1 MSVGGGPTSRASR
14 LATGAPGP
22 PGGAIGVS
30 GTTKTTE
37 TPNRGL
43 PFTAGTVVD
52 WYSRAASVPV
62 ALLAICL
69 LGLTLIQLRWGLA
82 FLRWPLEVLYGEALI
97 QDHAARLLRGEA
109 LYQPLGEPA
118 YSLAAYTPFF
128 YVLMALGQFVGGPN
142 LIFGR
147 VVSVL
152 AMLATALLVGKISS
166 TQGRGLAAGALGALL
181 FVALGFPTP
190 IPWFALAKE
199 DSLGVAFGVA
209 SVVLLAGGQSRHYV
223 LGAGLLAALAI
234 LTKQTFIAAGLAGTI
249 ALLLRD
255 RREVPWFV
263 AASLGPVAIVCA
275 FFEFTTH
282 AFLTN
287 TVFAN
292 AQPFRADI
300 LLTNLATLKAYQA
313 GPLAVAGLAVVRRL
327 LIRKS
332 FEDVL
337 LPVYGLA
344 TVLPLVGLA
353 SVGSA
358 QNYWIELA
366 AAASLLAAAEIF
378 WWLRAADLRWQLV
391 GAALALVPFVN
402 VIVAGRLALIWLP
415 GLEPDSQ
422 QEQVGR
428 DFAGVLQAVK
438 ATDGPVI
445 AEPLDSVVLAGKA
458 VLVEPWAADALYRSG
473 TWDIQPLVSQ
483 ICRGDIQLAVLAH
496 SLDQDVLA
504 YNDFGIWPT
513 PMLDAMRNRMT
524 LRETRAGRYLYV
536 PRQDGGC

>member
-1 MSVGGGPTSRASR
+1 MSFGG
-14 LATGAPGP
+14 GP
-22 PGGAIGVS
+22 PGGTISVGGPPVAA
-30 GTTKTTE
+30 E
-37 TPNRGL
+37 TRERAL
-43 PFTAGTVVD
+43 PLTGRASVD
-52 WYSRAASVPV
+52 WYSRAVSILV

-69 LGLTLIQLRWGLA
+69 LGMTLIQLRWGFA

-109 LYQPLGEPA
+109 LYQPLGAPA
-118 YSLAAYTPFF
+118 YSVAAYTPLF
-128 YVLMALGQFVGGPN
+128 YLLMALGQVLGGPN

-152 AMLATALLVGKISS
+152 ATVATALLVGK
-166 TQGRGLAAGALGALL
+166 TCATRGQKRLAASALGALL

-190 IPWFALAKE
+190 LPWFALAKE

-209 SVVLLAGGQSRHYV
+209 SVALLAGGQSRRHV
-223 LGAGLLAALAI
+223 LGAGILAALAM
-234 LTKQTFIAAGLAGTI
+234 LTKQTFIASFLAGGI
-249 ALLLRD
+249 ALSLRD
-255 RREVPWFV
+255 YRKLPAFA
-263 AASLGPVAIVCA
+263 AASLGPVAIVSG
-275 FFEFTTH
+275 FFELTTH
-282 AFLTN
+282 AFLAN

-300 LLTNLATLKAYQA
+300 LVTNLATLKAYQA

-327 LIRKS
+327 FTRKT

-337 LPVYGLA
+337 LPAYGLA
-344 TVLPLVGLA
+344 SLLPLVGLA

-366 AAASLLAAAEIF
+366 AAASILAASEIF
-378 WWLRAADLRWQLV
+378 WWLRATDLRWRLV
-391 GAALALVPFVN
+391 GAALALAPFVN
-402 VIVAGRLALIWLP
+402 VVVAGRLALIWLP
-415 GLEPDSQ
+415 GLEPYNQ
-422 QEQVGR
+422 PEQVGR
-428 DFAGVLQAVK
+428 DFAAVLQAVK

-445 AEPLDSVVLAGKA
+445 AEPLDSVVFAGKP

-483 ICRGDIQLAVLAH
+483 ICRGEIQLAVLAH
-496 SLDQDVLA
+496 SLDQDVVA
-504 YNDFGIWPT
+504 YNDFGIWPS
-513 PMLDAMRNRMT
+513 PMLDAMRDKMT

-536 PRQDGGC
+536 PRQDGGCSGPRDE